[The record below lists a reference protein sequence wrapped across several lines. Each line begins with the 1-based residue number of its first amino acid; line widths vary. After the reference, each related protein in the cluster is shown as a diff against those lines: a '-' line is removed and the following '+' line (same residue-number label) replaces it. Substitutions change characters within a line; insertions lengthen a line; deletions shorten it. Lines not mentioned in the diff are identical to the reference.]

1 MIEIEQT
8 ASLTG
13 VDPAEWDGL
22 VGHEVFAS
30 YGWLRTLEETHT
42 EPAGY
47 RYFMAR
53 RAGELV
59 AAVPCQLYAGTGVSA
74 IDHFLFGPT
83 ARMARG
89 LGLAGVPA
97 LVCGTRIGM
106 AEPAPVKDETSPAL
120 RRAILERLFRAV
132 EEEARRTGSM
142 VLVRHV
148 AADSASRDALR
159 RRGFLRTREMPTAY
173 LELGWS
179 SFADFRR
186 HLRRIHPSTEKSMRW
201 EISRGRR
208 AGFVLERI
216 DDPQPVGEKLHRLV
230 DVHYRRLNRT
240 AFPFRPSFFERLK
253 FHLGERAVVT
263 VARHE
268 RDLLGVT
275 VGLRGADGMFVQM
288 IGVDAERGRHGALYF
303 NLGFNRPIQDAI
315 AAGDRRLYLG
325 KLLYD
330 LKIRR
335 GCRLRSTDV
344 YLRGRDRLHQA
355 MLRPLVS
362 LRSLRLDL
370 RTAAVTRLARAPRT
384 GAGSG
389 RAVPRRR
396 VLVTNATSDAGLA
409 TMRALTRAGC
419 DVLAADAHR
428 LPLGAR
434 SRFPTAHFSLPEGNQ
449 EAFDAALVELVHA
462 LRPDAFLPLGNR
474 AVFAAGRLRDR
485 LGAMTALNVPD
496 VAAFMAA
503 YDKAACLASCRTL
516 GIACP
521 SSYSMDG
528 ALDALGQGDAGTVIV
543 VKPRFDEG
551 AARGVR
557 YVRDPQ
563 TLAREGEACRERFGD
578 VLLQEYIPG
587 GPEAMKTV
595 VVLFSRDSRL
605 VAAFTTQKL
614 RQWPPGGGLTAMSR
628 STNARDLVE
637 EVLPFFEKWSWAGPA
652 EVELKFD
659 RRDGRHK
666 LIEINPR
673 FPAYLRFPL
682 RCGLDLPALAV
693 RLALGESV
701 EPCPA
706 VPGYAVGATYLDPGV
721 FLRSAMSGLRR
732 RGGPPLGTVAR
743 DLYRGLPGV
752 LDMLADPVPLIGRA
766 LASMRRLRN
775 TRTNF

>member
-1 MIEIEQT
+1 
-8 ASLTG
+8 
-13 VDPAEWDGL
+13 
-22 VGHEVFAS
+22 
-30 YGWLRTLEETHT
+30 
-42 EPAGY
+42 
-47 RYFMAR
+47 
-53 RAGELV
+53 
-59 AAVPCQLYAGTGVSA
+59 
-74 IDHFLFGPT
+74 
-83 ARMARG
+83 
-89 LGLAGVPA
+89 
-97 LVCGTRIGM
+97 
-106 AEPAPVKDETSPAL
+106 
-120 RRAILERLFRAV
+120 
-132 EEEARRTGSM
+132 
-142 VLVRHV
+142 
-148 AADSASRDALR
+148 
-159 RRGFLRTREMPTAY
+159 
-173 LELGWS
+173 
-179 SFADFRR
+179 
-186 HLRRIHPSTEKSMRW
+186 MRW

-409 TMRALTRAGC
+409 TMRALARAGC
-419 DVLAADAHR
+419 DVLATDSRR
-428 LPLGAR
+428 LPLGAG
-434 SRFPTAHFSLPEGNQ
+434 SRFATAHFPLPEGTQ

-462 LRPDAFLPLGNR
+462 LRPDALLPLGNR
-474 AVFAAGRLRDR
+474 AVFAAARLRER
-485 LGAMTALNVPD
+485 LATMTALNVPD
-496 VAAFMAA
+496 LAAFMAA

-516 GIACP
+516 GMACP
-521 SSYSMDG
+521 TSYSMDQ
-528 ALDALGQGDAGTVIV
+528 ALDALGQGEASPVIV

-557 YVRDPQ
+557 YVGDPQ
-563 TLAREGEACRERFGD
+563 ALAREWAACRGRFGD

-587 GPEAMKTV
+587 GPDAMKTV

-605 VAAFTTQKL
+605 VAAFTMQKL
-614 RQWPPGGGLTAMSR
+614 RQWPPRGGLTAMSR
-628 STNARDLVE
+628 STNARGLVD

-666 LIEINPR
+666 VIEINPR

-693 RLALGESV
+693 RLALGEPV

-706 VPGYAVGATYLDPGV
+706 FPGYAVGATYLDPGV
-721 FLRSAMSGLRR
+721 FLRSALSDLRR
-732 RGGPPLGTVAR
+732 RGGPPFGAVTR
-743 DLYRGLPGV
+743 DLYRGLPVV
-752 LDMLADPVPLIGRA
+752 LDMLSDPVPLIGRA
-766 LASMRRLRN
+766 LASLSPLRKERRAKAP
-775 TRTNF
+775 